1 MMLLQLYLWLVG
13 CILFGVRYDQLKG
26 DNMALEL
33 NSKNFKS
40 EVIEFQGGVL
50 VDFWAPWCG
59 PCRMMG
65 PIIDS
70 LAGKFA
76 GKVKIAKLNVDDA
89 ADIAASFN
97 VSTIPTLI
105 FFKNGKAIHTLVGVT
120 PEPELENQ
128 INSKLL

>member
-1 MMLLQLYLWLVG
+1 
-13 CILFGVRYDQLKG
+13 
-26 DNMALEL
+26 MALEL

-40 EVIEFQGGVL
+40 EVTEFQGGVL

-105 FFKNGKAIHTLVGVT
+105 FFKNGKAVHTLVGVT
-120 PEPELENQ
+120 PEPELETQ
-128 INSKLL
+128 IKTKLL

>member
-1 MMLLQLYLWLVG
+1 
-13 CILFGVRYDQLKG
+13 
-26 DNMALEL
+26 MALEL

-40 EVIEFQGGVL
+40 EVTEFQGGVL

-70 LAGKFA
+70 LAGKFT

-105 FFKNGKAIHTLVGVT
+105 FFKNGKAVHTLVGVT

>member
-1 MMLLQLYLWLVG
+1 
-13 CILFGVRYDQLKG
+13 
-26 DNMALEL
+26 MALEL

-40 EVIEFQGGVL
+40 EVTEFQGGVL

-65 PIIDS
+65 PIIDN

-105 FFKNGKAIHTLVGVT
+105 FFKNGKAVHTLVGVT

>member
-1 MMLLQLYLWLVG
+1 MLLQLYLWLVG

-105 FFKNGKAIHTLVGVT
+105 FFKNGKAVHTLVGVT

>member
-1 MMLLQLYLWLVG
+1 
-13 CILFGVRYDQLKG
+13 
-26 DNMALEL
+26 MALEL

-40 EVIEFQGGVL
+40 EVTEFQGGVL

-70 LAGKFA
+70 LAGKFT

-89 ADIAASFN
+89 ADIAATFN

-105 FFKNGKAIHTLVGVT
+105 FFKNGKAVHTLVGVT

-128 INSKLL
+128 IKSKLL

>member
-1 MMLLQLYLWLVG
+1 
-13 CILFGVRYDQLKG
+13 
-26 DNMALEL
+26 MALEL
-33 NSKNFKS
+33 NGKNFKS
-40 EVIEFQGGVL
+40 EVTEFQGGVL

-89 ADIAASFN
+89 ADIAATFN

-105 FFKNGKAIHTLVGVT
+105 FFKNGKAVHTLVGVT

-128 INSKLL
+128 IKSKLL

>member
-105 FFKNGKAIHTLVGVT
+105 FFKNGKAVHTLVGVT

>member
-1 MMLLQLYLWLVG
+1 
-13 CILFGVRYDQLKG
+13 
-26 DNMALEL
+26 MALEL

-40 EVIEFQGGVL
+40 EVTEFQGGVL

-70 LAGKFA
+70 LAGKFT

-105 FFKNGKAIHTLVGVT
+105 FSKIAKPVTLWVG
-120 PEPELENQ
+120 ELLNQ
-128 INSKLL
+128 DSKIRSTASFSDDYSKPRTGVLNESDHQQ

>member
-1 MMLLQLYLWLVG
+1 
-13 CILFGVRYDQLKG
+13 
-26 DNMALEL
+26 MALEL
-33 NSKNFKS
+33 NSKNFKA
-40 EVIEFQGGVL
+40 EVTDFQGGVL

-70 LAGKFA
+70 LSGKYA
-76 GKVKIAKLNVDDA
+76 GKVKIAKVNVDDSP
-89 ADIAASFN
+89 DIAANFS

-105 FFKNGKAIHTLVGVT
+105 FFKGGKAVHTMVGVT

-128 INSKLL
+128 IKSRIL

>member
-1 MMLLQLYLWLVG
+1 
-13 CILFGVRYDQLKG
+13 
-26 DNMALEL
+26 MALEL
-33 NSKNFKS
+33 NSKNFQA
-40 EVIEFQGGVL
+40 EVADFKGGVL
-50 VDFWAPWCG
+50 IDFWAPWCG

-70 LAGKFA
+70 LAGKYA

-89 ADIAASFN
+89 PDVAANFG

-105 FFKNGKAIHTLVGVT
+105 FFKDGKAVHTMVGVT

-128 INSKLL
+128 IKSRIL

>member
-1 MMLLQLYLWLVG
+1 
-13 CILFGVRYDQLKG
+13 
-26 DNMALEL
+26 MALEL

-40 EVIEFQGGVL
+40 EVTEFRGGVL

-105 FFKNGKAIHTLVGVT
+105 FFKNGKAVHTLVGVT

>member
-1 MMLLQLYLWLVG
+1 
-13 CILFGVRYDQLKG
+13 
-26 DNMALEL
+26 MALEL

-40 EVIEFQGGVL
+40 EVTDYQGGVL

-70 LAGKFA
+70 LAGKYA
-76 GKVKIAKLNVDDA
+76 GKVKIAKLNVDDSP
-89 ADIAASFN
+89 DLAASFN
-97 VSTIPTLI
+97 VSTIPTLL
-105 FFKNGKAIHTLVGVT
+105 FFKNGKAVHTLVGVT

-128 INSKLL
+128 IKTRIL